1 MNPHATTTPRT
12 SKHPALRVAIVL
24 VTTLFALHTITAQ
37 QLQKG
42 VSVQMATT
50 SNATAVP
57 AADDQNAWVVAVDAD
72 GSLYFGADPM
82 TPEVLA
88 DWIKTHPRNREAK
101 LYIKADARARF
112 AYVKTVL
119 GLARSSNF
127 EDVVLLTSQ
136 PGSPAAGSIVPP
148 KGIEVLLR
156 APASG
161 GAIQVRLS
169 GPARGSTLTVNDR
182 RLPPPELE
190 STLKGLVHNHAQI
203 VQVEANDAVP
213 FGDIMRVIDQA
224 RAAGATVALPIF
236 HSI

>member
-1 MNPHATTTPRT
+1 MNPHATNTPLT

-24 VTTLFALHTITAQ
+24 ATTLFALHAINAQ

-42 VSVQMATT
+42 VSVQMAVT
-50 SNATAVP
+50 STAISMP
-57 AADDQNAWVVAVDAD
+57 EADNNDAWVVAITAD

-82 TPEVLA
+82 TPEALA
-88 DWIKTHPRNREAK
+88 DWTKTHPRNREAK
-101 LYIKADARARF
+101 LYIKADARAPF
-112 AYVKTVL
+112 ASVKAAL
-119 GLARSSNF
+119 APARSSNF
-127 EDVVLLTSQ
+127 DDVVLLTSQ
-136 PGSPAAGSIVPP
+136 PGSHTPGTVAPP
-148 KGIEVLLR
+148 KGIEVLME

-169 GPARGSTLTVNDR
+169 GPAQGSTLTVNDR
-182 RLPPPELE
+182 RLTPPELE

-213 FGDIMRVIDQA
+213 FGEIMRVIDQA
-224 RAAGATVALPIF
+224 RAAGATVALPIY

>member
-1 MNPHATTTPRT
+1 MNPHATNTPRT

-24 VTTLFALHTITAQ
+24 ATTLFVLHPIRAQ

-42 VSVQMATT
+42 VSVQMAVT
-50 SNATAVP
+50 SNAMTVP
-57 AADDQNAWVVAVDAD
+57 AADNQNAWVVAVTAD

-82 TPEVLA
+82 TPEAL
-88 DWIKTHPRNREAK
+88 DHWMKTHPRNREAK
-101 LYIKADARARF
+101 LYVKADVRAQF

-119 GLARSSNF
+119 GPARSSYF
-127 EDVVLLTSQ
+127 EDVVLLASQ
-136 PGSPAAGSIVPP
+136 PGSPASGSIAPP
-148 KGIEVLLR
+148 KGIEVLLG
-156 APASG
+156 APASD

-169 GPARGSTLTVNDR
+169 GPAGGSTLTVNGR
-182 RLPPPELE
+182 RLTSPDLE
-190 STLKGLVHNHAQI
+190 STLKGLVHNRAQI